1 MHSIEPSWP
10 GLRFLRTPL
19 LLALAWAAAVSA
31 APQDPSAASAPSA
44 PPAKQKKVWTND
56 DVQSASPAGAANS
69 KSPAASPAKSSDAS
83 GKLAELLRAK
93 LEKLTAR
100 LQDTEKELNDLKNF
114 QAGEGNGNAARQL
127 HKGCNTEPIPE
138 QIQKLEEKRQ
148 QLEEQISAVYDEARK
163 SGILPGQLR

>member
-19 LLALAWAAAVSA
+19 LLALAWAGAVSA
-31 APQDPSAASAPSA
+31 APQDPSAGSAPSA

-56 DVQSASPAGAANS
+56 DVQSASPAGAAS